1 MEQPSKSATSAPA
14 HDLATRLQRI
24 SALGERNAYFWRE
37 GVRWRRRSFAQ
48 LHGRIHASAAR
59 LAKAGAGPDSPIL
72 IQGPAGPDWVEALL
86 GAFLLGAIVVPLD
99 EASPEDFRF
108 EVARRS
114 KAQLLVAPRSLTAPP
129 GCARVEMGDWP
140 VTRAPDTAWEMAL
153 PASPPKDRPAP
164 AGSPAPVSWDPARTA
179 ELVFTSGTTGEPK
192 GVVLTHGNL
201 ASDFYQVEKAYLKW
215 EAYVRPFG
223 ELRMLTTLPLSHM
236 FGQAMNVFLPL
247 FMGLTVVLVP
257 PRPRDVLEAAP
268 RLRAWG
274 LFTVPRLLD
283 VLSAE
288 VRRRLRDE
296 GRLESFHKRQER
308 FADSPFYLQALM
320 FPHLRRLLGWRFLLL
335 VSGGAALPQEVQRF
349 WERSGYLVV
358 QGYGLTET
366 APVISISNPFD
377 RSRPGSVGKPLGI
390 QEVKLGPGGEV
401 WVKGPNVTPGY
412 LGVGGV
418 GDAEGWF
425 HTGDVGELDE
435 KGHLRIRGRVKDV
448 IVTAEGENVFPG
460 DVEAA
465 LSRAPGVREA
475 CVLGVPGPGGDR
487 VHAVLMLEPGADAEA
502 CVSQANASLQPK
514 QRIKDYT
521 VWKEGDFPRTAT
533 GKIRK
538 GILLE
543 KILATQTEGVP
554 AEQGHSTLTQGVRR
568 LVARVAQI
576 DPARV
581 ESGTRLVEGLGLASL
596 DLVELAAAF
605 EEEYGVILPE
615 ERLNEATVG
624 DLEQAV
630 QEVTRAPRP
639 SQSTPS
645 ADPSTTQA
653 IARGV
658 AQPQVPGANAGSVE
672 TQEGA
677 MTSTETP
684 SPASMDGGSASDKVL
699 EPSDIELAGT
709 DTRFPEEQ
717 ATLVDRDEAASEV
730 KSFAGAMQTRGRR
743 PLPMPRWARWAPVR
757 WLRRLIEELVQRPF
771 VYIFTRPRVIGRQHL
786 REAQPPFLFVANHL
800 SYMDT
805 GLFKVA
811 LPFSIRGRI
820 APGMTT
826 RYHRVYY
833 GEIPGSRRRY
843 LKERFQIHLVEFFWG
858 AWPLPETARFRDSL
872 SYAGELADAGESLL
886 IFPEG
891 RHLREGDMGPFRG
904 GIGIFARDLRMPVI
918 PVYVEG
924 TKEVLPDEAYWPRFG
939 KTKLVLGAPIHFEPD
954 ADPAEI
960 THRLEEAVRKLMWV
974 TTGIE
979 PRTPST
985 PSKLSPSS
993 SATERVM

>member
-1 MEQPSKSATSAPA
+1 MSSPPA
-14 HDLATRLQRI
+14 HDLQSRLQRI
-24 SALGERNAYFWRE
+24 SALGERPAYFWRE
-37 GVRWRRRSFAQ
+37 GVRWRHRSFAQ

-59 LAKAGAGPDSPIL
+59 LAKAGAGPESPIL
-72 IQGPAGPDWVEALL
+72 IQGPPGPDWVEALL
-86 GAFLLGAIVVPLD
+86 GAFLLGAITVPLD
-99 EASPEDFRF
+99 EASPEAFRF

-114 KAQLLVAPRSLTAPP
+114 NAQFLVAPRGVSVPP
-129 GCARVEMGDWP
+129 GCVHIELGDWP
-140 VTRAPDTAWEMAL
+140 VARPLEPIWEMAL
-153 PASPPKDRPAP
+153 PAGRPVARSAP
-164 AGSPAPVSWDPARTA
+164 VGTPAPVQWDPARTA
-179 ELVFTSGTTGEPK
+179 EWVFTSGTTGEPK

-201 ASDFYQVEKAYLKW
+201 ASDFYPVEKAFLKY
-215 EAYVRPFG
+215 EKYIRPLG
-223 ELRMLTTLPLSHM
+223 ELRMITTLPLSHM

-247 FMGLTVVLVP
+247 FMGLTVVFVP
-257 PRPRDVLEAAP
+257 PRPRDVLEAAA
-268 RLRAWG
+268 RMRAWG
-274 LFTVPRLLD
+274 LFTVPRLMD
-283 VLSAE
+283 VMAAE
-288 VRRRLRDE
+288 VRRVLRDE
-296 GRLESFHKRQER
+296 GRLESFQKRQER
-308 FADSPFYLQALM
+308 FAVSPFYFQALM
-320 FPHLRRLLGWRFLLL
+320 FPYMRRLLGWRFRLFI
-335 VSGGAALPQEVQRF
+335 SGGAALPEEVQRF

-377 RSRPGSVGKPLGI
+377 RDKPGSVGKPLGI

-401 WVKGPNVTPGY
+401 WVKGPNVTSGY
-412 LGVGGV
+412 LGAGGI

-465 LSRAPGVREA
+465 LARVPGVRET

-487 VHAVLMLEPGADAEA
+487 VHAVIMLEAGTDAEA

-533 GKIRK
+533 GKVRK

-543 KILATQTEGVP
+543 KILAVQTESVS
-554 AEQGHSTLTQGVRR
+554 AQGGPSTLSQGVRR

-596 DLVELAAAF
+596 DLVELSAAF
-605 EEEYGVILPE
+605 EEEFGVILPE

-630 QEVTRAPRP
+630 RAVAGGGPMASETEAAGGTSPMGAEAGAPR
-639 SQSTPS
+639 TP
-645 ADPSTTQA
+645 
-653 IARGV
+653 I
-658 AQPQVPGANAGSVE
+658 VPGGCTTREWPA
-672 TQEGA
+672 QEGEA
-677 MTSTETP
+677 
-684 SPASMDGGSASDKVL
+684 AGASDRIL
-699 EPSDIELAGT
+699 EPSDLTAEVSGT
-709 DTRFPEEQ
+709 RTSTESTATLRDSAPSGEQ
-717 ATLVDRDEAASEV
+717 AFTRAPV
-730 KSFAGAMQTRGRR
+730 AGGRGA
-743 PLPMPRWARWAPVR
+743 LPMPRWARWAPVR

-800 SYMDT
+800 GYMDT

-811 LPFSIRGRI
+811 LPFWIRGRI

-826 RYHRVYY
+826 RYHRVYF
-833 GEIPGSRRRY
+833 GEIPGSRAQY
-843 LKERFQIHLVEFFWG
+843 LKERFQSHLVEFFWG
-858 AWPLPETARFRDSL
+858 AWPLPETARFRYSL
-872 SYAGELADAGESLL
+872 SFAGELADGGESLL

-891 RHLREGDMGPFRG
+891 RHLTEGDMGPFRG

-918 PVYVEG
+918 PAFVQG
-924 TKEVLPDEAYWPRFG
+924 TKEVLPDGRYWPRFG

-960 THRLEEAVRKLMWV
+960 TRRLEEAVRKLMQA

-979 PRTPST
+979 PRIPPPSV
-985 PSKLSPSS
+985 SP
-993 SATERVM
+993 